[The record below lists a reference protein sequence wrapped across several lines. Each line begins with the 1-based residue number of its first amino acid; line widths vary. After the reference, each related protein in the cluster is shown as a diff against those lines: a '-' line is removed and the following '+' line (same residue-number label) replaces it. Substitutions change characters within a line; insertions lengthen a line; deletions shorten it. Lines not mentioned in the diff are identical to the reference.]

1 MEYNRE
7 YQIRVKRFKW
17 LPRIINDYREGKT
30 VKSFFKAHW
39 GNVYINAWY
48 RILPCKTLAG
58 EWSRSLFLWDGD
70 GDEVVYKMTVCNCKD
85 GYEQMTFSKM
95 EK

>member
-7 YQIRVKRFKW
+7 YKIRVKRFKW

-30 VKSFFKAHW
+30 VKSFFKVHL

-48 RILPCKTLAG
+48 SSA
-58 EWSRSLFLWDGD
+58 
-70 GDEVVYKMTVCNCKD
+70 
-85 GYEQMTFSKM
+85 
-95 EK
+95 